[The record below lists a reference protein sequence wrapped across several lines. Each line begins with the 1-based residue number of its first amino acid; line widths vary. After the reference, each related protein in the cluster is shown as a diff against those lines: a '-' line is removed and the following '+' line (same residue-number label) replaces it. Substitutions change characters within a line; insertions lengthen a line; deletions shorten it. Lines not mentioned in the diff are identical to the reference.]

1 MLYLSID
8 IHLQRGE
15 TVKINF
21 NNFEPNEV
29 IRFIRE
35 ATGLTQ
41 KEFGKSI
48 GKKERTI
55 QDYESG
61 RRRYYTTTL
70 KQICKVHKINIIITD
85 NKEEK

>member
-1 MLYLSID
+1 M
-8 IHLQRGE
+8 
-15 TVKINF
+15 KINF

-61 RRRYYTTTL
+61 CRRYYTTTL

-85 NKEEK
+85 NEEEK

>member
-1 MLYLSID
+1 M
-8 IHLQRGE
+8 
-15 TVKINF
+15 KINF
-21 NNFEPNEV
+21 NKFEPNEV